1 MKVIDRIKAETQ
13 HFLEKSF
20 KKLEIKK
27 KRKEEKSEK
36 HQKFGGFLNV
46 CCVLVFFECLCCSV
60 S

>member
-1 MKVIDRIKAETQ
+1 MKVIDRTVTQ

-36 HQKFGGFLNV
+36 HQQI
-46 CCVLVFFECLCCSV
+46 
-60 S
+60 